1 MRYQD
6 TDLQLPNWQTD
17 RERRDAKLS
26 GLTTQRVQAAGLPK
40 ERTSMGRIET
50 SRRSVAAATI
60 LVVTALLLGLV
71 QSPARAATPLERQ
84 MLRLTNLSRSTHDVH
99 RLRLDSART
108 KKAHR
113 HSAAMATAGEIYHTS
128 DPTDFYLRGV
138 RWTKWG
144 ENVGRTDGDL
154 LGLQDVFMHSTDH
167 RRNILDSR
175 FSRVG
180 IGVVQRDGTTWVT
193 LFFYG

>member
-1 MRYQD
+1 
-6 TDLQLPNWQTD
+6 
-17 RERRDAKLS
+17 
-26 GLTTQRVQAAGLPK
+26 
-40 ERTSMGRIET
+40 MGRIET

-60 LVVTALLLGLV
+60 LLVTALLLGLL
-71 QSPARAATPLERQ
+71 QSPARAATELERQ
-84 MLRLTNLSRSTHDVH
+84 MLRLTNASRAAHDVH
-99 RLRLDSART
+99 RLRLDGART
-108 KKAHR
+108 DKAHR
-113 HSAAMATAGEIYHTS
+113 HSAAMATLGEIYHTA

-154 LGLQDVFMHSTDH
+154 PGLQHVFMHSTEH
-167 RRNILDSR
+167 RRNILDRR

-180 IGVVQRDGTTWVT
+180 VGVVRRDGSTWVT